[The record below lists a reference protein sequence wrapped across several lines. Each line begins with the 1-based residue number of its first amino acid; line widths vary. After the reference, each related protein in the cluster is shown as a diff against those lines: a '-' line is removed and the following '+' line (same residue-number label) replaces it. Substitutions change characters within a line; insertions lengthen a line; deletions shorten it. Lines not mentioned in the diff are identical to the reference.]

1 MEVRIMRAL
10 LAGLLLIAGCRASG
24 PRSLDSIDP
33 LRERFGA
40 HPDRVRFI
48 ALLSPT

>member
-1 MEVRIMRAL
+1 MRAL

-24 PRSLDSIDP
+24 PKSLDSIDP
-33 LRERFGA
+33 LRDWFNANE
-40 HPDRVRFI
+40 DRARFI

>member
-1 MEVRIMRAL
+1 MKAL

-24 PRSLDSIDP
+24 PKHLGSIDP
-33 LRERFGA
+33 LRDFFNANAERA
-40 HPDRVRFI
+40 RFI